1 MAVNYIGNNK
11 HLTLD
16 DRIRIEV
23 LLEQKSNFSMI
34 ARELRKSSSTISK
47 EILPKIYPTSATL
60 PLVDCLLHPTR
71 LK

>member
-23 LLEQKSNFSMI
+23 LLEQKSNLSMI

-47 EILPKIYPTSATL
+47 EILPKI
-60 PLVDCLLHPTR
+60 
-71 LK
+71 